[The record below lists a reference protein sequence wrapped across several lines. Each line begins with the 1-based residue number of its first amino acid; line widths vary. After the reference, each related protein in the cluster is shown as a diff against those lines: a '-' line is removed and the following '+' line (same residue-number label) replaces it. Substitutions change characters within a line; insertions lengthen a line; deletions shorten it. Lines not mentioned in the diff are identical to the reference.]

1 MCALLY
7 AEHTMLIVSELEIT
21 KMPLILFFV
30 YLNTLLNIK
39 S

>member
-1 MCALLY
+1 MCALLN
-7 AEHTMLIVSELEIT
+7 AEHTMLIGAELEIT
-21 KMPLILFFV
+21 KMLLILF